1 MVNKCPMKIKKSLI
15 NLCEFLQ
22 FFESLTMQSV
32 LDYCTHQGA
41 STQDSSKVKE
51 AFKEPDADKEI
62 L

>member
-1 MVNKCPMKIKKSLI
+1 MKIKKSLI

-22 FFESLTMQSV
+22 FFESLMMQSV
-32 LDYCTHQGA
+32 FDYCAHQGA
-41 STQDSSKVKE
+41 STHDSSKVKE